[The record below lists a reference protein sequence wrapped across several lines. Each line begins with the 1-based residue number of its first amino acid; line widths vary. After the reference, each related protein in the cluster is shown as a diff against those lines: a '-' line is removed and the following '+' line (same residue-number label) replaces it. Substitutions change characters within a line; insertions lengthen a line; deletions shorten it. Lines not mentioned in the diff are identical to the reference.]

1 MDQVQLPALNVAL
14 RLVPRNQ
21 KRILSRIIID
31 DIQLVTIDQLNCVYE
46 KEADHLL
53 DLDQKDPAAK
63 KKSKFDVQE
72 EVLNILRGESKTQF
86 KLSKNFLNTIKNK
99 VFKN

>member
-1 MDQVQLPALNVAL
+1 MWKPYFL
-14 RLVPRNQ
+14 RT
-21 KRILSRIIID
+21 IID
-31 DIQLVTIDQLNCVYE
+31 DIQLVTVDQLNCVYE

-72 EVLNILRGESKTQF
+72 EVLNILRGESQNENKF
-86 KLSKNFLNTIKNK
+86 KLSKNFLKIVKNK
-99 VFKN
+99 VFKHWIKLFF